1 MFTSWLHVA
10 VFVSSTTETGK
21 VSFSRGTSSMFWTAP
36 RTPLWLPSCCYGSSL
51 PSNNQINR
59 YSQELRQ
66 HTADIPLTSV
76 LCHTVLVTED
86 EGVVSR
92 KALCKGATCKSVW
105 RYSPGSVLE
114 SREPRKEDGA
124 IMIQKGVGAENI
136 ASPGHAAMEKQGG
149 KMLLQRYDEG
159 VCRRVPKMEVDV
171 NGESRSALTTL
182 PLPVAEAS
190 SPGKAEAEKPRC
202 SSTPCSPMRRTVSG
216 YQILHMDSNYLVGF
230 TTGEELLKLAQ
241 KCTGAEES
249 KGEAV
254 PSLLSK
260 QLDVGLARSSRLYK
274 TRSRYYQPYEIP
286 AVNGRRRRRMPS
298 SGDKCTKSLPYEP
311 YKALHG
317 PLPLCLLK
325 GKRAHSKSL
334 DYLNLD
340 KMNIKEPA
348 DTEVLQYQ
356 LQHLT
361 LRGDRVFA
369 RNNT

>member
-1 MFTSWLHVA
+1 
-10 VFVSSTTETGK
+10 
-21 VSFSRGTSSMFWTAP
+21 
-36 RTPLWLPSCCYGSSL
+36 
-51 PSNNQINR
+51 
-59 YSQELRQ
+59 
-66 HTADIPLTSV
+66 
-76 LCHTVLVTED
+76 
-86 EGVVSR
+86 
-92 KALCKGATCKSVW
+92 
-105 RYSPGSVLE
+105 
-114 SREPRKEDGA
+114 
-124 IMIQKGVGAENI
+124 
-136 ASPGHAAMEKQGG
+136 
-149 KMLLQRYDEG
+149 
-159 VCRRVPKMEVDV
+159 MEVDI
-171 NGESRSALTTL
+171 NGEPRSSLSTL

-241 KCTGAEES
+241 KCSGGEEG

-254 PSLLSK
+254 PSLRSR
-260 QLDVGLARSSRLYK
+260 QLDAGLARSSRVYK
-274 TRSRYYQPYEIP
+274 GRSRYYQPYEIP

-340 KMNIKEPA
+340 KMSIKEPA

>member
-1 MFTSWLHVA
+1 M
-10 VFVSSTTETGK
+10 
-21 VSFSRGTSSMFWTAP
+21 
-36 RTPLWLPSCCYGSSL
+36 
-51 PSNNQINR
+51 
-59 YSQELRQ
+59 
-66 HTADIPLTSV
+66 
-76 LCHTVLVTED
+76 
-86 EGVVSR
+86 
-92 KALCKGATCKSVW
+92 
-105 RYSPGSVLE
+105 
-114 SREPRKEDGA
+114 
-124 IMIQKGVGAENI
+124 
-136 ASPGHAAMEKQGG
+136 
-149 KMLLQRYDEG
+149 
-159 VCRRVPKMEVDV
+159 PKMEVDV
-171 NGESRSALTTL
+171 NGEPRSTLSTL
-182 PLPVAEAS
+182 PLPVAEVS

-216 YQILHMDSNYLVGF
+216 YQILHMDANYLVGF

-241 KCTGAEES
+241 KCTGGEES

-254 PSLLSK
+254 PSLRSK
-260 QLDVGLARSSRLYK
+260 QLDAGLARSSRLYK

>member
-1 MFTSWLHVA
+1 MKK
-10 VFVSSTTETGK
+10 E
-21 VSFSRGTSSMFWTAP
+21 
-36 RTPLWLPSCCYGSSL
+36 
-51 PSNNQINR
+51 
-59 YSQELRQ
+59 
-66 HTADIPLTSV
+66 
-76 LCHTVLVTED
+76 
-86 EGVVSR
+86 
-92 KALCKGATCKSVW
+92 
-105 RYSPGSVLE
+105 E
-114 SREPRKEDGA
+114 SR
-124 IMIQKGVGAENI
+124 V
-136 ASPGHAAMEKQGG
+136 
-149 KMLLQRYDEG
+149 
-159 VCRRVPKMEVDV
+159 VFKMEVDI
-171 NGESRSALTTL
+171 NGETRTTIATL
-182 PLPVAEAS
+182 PLPIAEVS
-190 SPGKAEAEKPRC
+190 STGKVETEKPRC

-241 KCTGAEES
+241 KCTGSEEN
-249 KGEAV
+249 KVEAV
-254 PSLLSK
+254 PTVRSK
-260 QLDVGLARSSRLYK
+260 QLDSGLTRSSRLYK
-274 TRSRYYQPYEIP
+274 ARSRYYQPYEIP

-298 SGDKCTKSLPYEP
+298 SGDKCTKALPYEP

-361 LRGDRVFA
+361 LRGDRMFA